1 MFAGLGFNKV
11 STYIQSGN
19 ITFDA
24 DTEAEPNFLST
35 KIKLRIEETFG
46 YDVPVIIRTPSNL
59 ENSLNSFPFDNRK
72 GWKRYIS
79 FLSSKPMPKQV
90 EELEKLSSDIEQFK
104 VRETELFS
112 IVDKQTDKKP
122 LFSNSFVEHQLG
134 IPATTRNMRTVNK
147 MLELASVSD

>member
-1 MFAGLGFNKV
+1 MGGYRPLKMEELREMFAGLDFNKV

-72 GWKRYIS
+72 
-79 FLSSKPMPKQV
+79 
-90 EELEKLSSDIEQFK
+90 
-104 VRETELFS
+104 
-112 IVDKQTDKKP
+112 
-122 LFSNSFVEHQLG
+122 
-134 IPATTRNMRTVNK
+134 
-147 MLELASVSD
+147 

>member
-1 MFAGLGFNKV
+1 
-11 STYIQSGN
+11 
-19 ITFDA
+19 
-24 DTEAEPNFLST
+24 
-35 KIKLRIEETFG
+35 
-46 YDVPVIIRTPSNL
+46 
-59 ENSLNSFPFDNRK
+59 
-72 GWKRYIS
+72 
-79 FLSSKPMPKQV
+79 MPKQV